1 MATASS
7 PLRPCML
14 RGLPLYTW
22 AWGREVDGRVGR
34 GEGGEGCERSS
45 VPHTSVSEG
54 KSSSCPELRREFS
67 IFSFSSSH
75 SPSRHCQWCLSAS
88 EKVCRE
94 GGWEGG
100 REGGEE
106 GLREGERERGRE
118 GGREKGRK
126 GGREE
131 GRKGGR
137 EGGVKKD
144 KETD

>member
-34 GEGGEGCERSS
+34 GEGGEGGEGCERSS

-100 REGGEE
+100 REGGKEE
-106 GLREGERERGRE
+106 G
-118 GGREKGRK
+118 RK
-126 GGREE
+126 EGREE

-137 EGGVKKD
+137 EGGR
-144 KETD
+144 EG